1 MDDTPRGLACVSGR
15 RGDRAMAG
23 DGKSSLIPKKG
34 GESKRELFAA
44 WLSGTGPRFGDLGR
58 NGQLRGIRQG
68 PQTAMSSKDGWL
80 PGAGFDNTSPA
91 LVNLGHR
98 DRTPPRGACKSDAVK
113 GMALAYKAGSDSV
126 LFGQPCGVFN
136 RKLGDRN
143 RSVDG
148 KSERAAACELT
159 GLLSRRETTSAR
171 SRQGPKPRVARLKGI
186 GN

>member
-1 MDDTPRGLACVSGR
+1 MNRARGLLRMVILA
-15 RGDRAMAG
+15 
-23 DGKSSLIPKKG
+23 
-34 GESKRELFAA
+34 
-44 WLSGTGPRFGDLGR
+44 GPRFGDLGR

-171 SRQGPKPRVARLKGI
+171 SRQGPAPRVVRFEGI
-186 GN
+186 ANGVDRRERSD